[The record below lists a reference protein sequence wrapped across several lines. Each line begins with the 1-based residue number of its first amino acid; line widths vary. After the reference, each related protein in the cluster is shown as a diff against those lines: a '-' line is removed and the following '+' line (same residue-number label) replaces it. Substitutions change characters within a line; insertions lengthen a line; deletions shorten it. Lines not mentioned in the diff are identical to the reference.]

1 MKKSFSDSIAV
12 LTLLEAVAPKSL
24 IDDLQRFLIRRQ
36 AMWHWI
42 GILTAMTGFCLA
54 AALPAES
61 ADKSIRFESQ
71 ILPIF
76 ESRCVACHGADSPQQ
91 GLDLRSRAA
100 IIKGG
105 KSGPAIQ
112 VGSSEKSLLMEK
124 IITKQMP
131 PLEPKLTQEEIETI
145 RAWIDRGAPAA
156 GGGLSA
162 VPPITEPDVLP
173 IFQARCVHVMASA
186 SSKASLTCAHR
197 AQDSKE
203 GSQGR
208 LSYLAS
214 PMKA

>member
-1 MKKSFSDSIAV
+1 M
-12 LTLLEAVAPKSL
+12 
-24 IDDLQRFLIRRQ
+24 IRRPPRSTLFPYTTLFRSQQ

-61 ADKSIRFESQ
+61 ADKSISFESQ

-100 IIKGG
+100 LIKGG

-131 PLEPKLTQEEIETI
+131 PEEPKLTKEEIETI
-145 RAWIDRGAPAA
+145 RAW
-156 GGGLSA
+156 
-162 VPPITEPDVLP
+162 
-173 IFQARCVHVMASA
+173 
-186 SSKASLTCAHR
+186 
-197 AQDSKE
+197 
-203 GSQGR
+203 
-208 LSYLAS
+208 
-214 PMKA
+214 